1 MRNTFRIV
9 LITLAAFGLYYL
21 LQQLFFREIRH
32 WFMQAGLNA
41 GFSHLI
47 SYFITGTPLFAAVL
61 IIHGPKRFAESLGLN
76 KSVGKGFVFA
86 LLCTLPMLLGYA
98 LLFEFDREI
107 TFNQVFM
114 GAVVAALIEELYFRA
129 FLYGQLFRFTR
140 LGFIPSVLAGALLF
154 ASLHLYQSNE
164 FSTLTGIFITTF
176 SGAVLF
182 AWVMS
187 EWQHNLWVP
196 VFLHFFMNLFWMMF
210 SAGDNALGGWYA
222 NIFRAI
228 TIALIIVIT
237 ILYKRRS
244 GERMEINR
252 ETLWIK
258 KRQTFQPDGNATSRI
273 LD

>member
-1 MRNTFRIV
+1 
-9 LITLAAFGLYYL
+9 
-21 LQQLFFREIRH
+21 
-32 WFMQAGLNA
+32 
-41 GFSHLI
+41 
-47 SYFITGTPLFAAVL
+47 
-61 IIHGPKRFAESLGLN
+61 
-76 KSVGKGFVFA
+76 
-86 LLCTLPMLLGYA
+86 
-98 LLFEFDREI
+98 
-107 TFNQVFM
+107 
-114 GAVVAALIEELYFRA
+114 
-129 FLYGQLFRFTR
+129 
-140 LGFIPSVLAGALLF
+140 VLAGALLF

-210 SAGDNALGGWYA
+210 SAGVNALGGWYA